1 MRTWLRE
8 HALAFS
14 DTLGRMGRSPVGTLL
29 SILVIGIALAL
40 PAGLHVLLKN
50 LATLAPERSAEP
62 ELTLY
67 LQADLAEPDRKG
79 LESRLAGHVAVSKVR
94 FVPRDVALKELEKA
108 TGMASIQEEI
118 GRNPLPDAF
127 VVAGRRGAA
136 DALEKL
142 QAEAGR
148 WPGIEHAQ
156 LDSAWARQVDSALRA
171 GRVFILMLAG
181 VLVVGLG
188 AVTFNTIRL
197 QILNRREEIEVSKLI
212 GATNA
217 FIRRPFLYFGAIQA
231 VAGALLSWLLV
242 ELAVGALENQL
253 GQGASLLSP
262 GESLM
267 RLSLLDLVGAGL
279 IAALVG
285 WIGAWLS
292 VAFHL
297 RRLDPT

>member
-8 HALAFS
+8 HALAVS

-29 SILVIGIALAL
+29 SIVVIGIALAL

-67 LQADLAEPDRKG
+67 LQPDLPEPDRKG
-79 LESRLAGHVAVSKVR
+79 LESKLAGHAAVSKVR

-148 WPGIEHAQ
+148 WPGVEHAQ

-242 ELAVGALENQL
+242 ELAVGALETQL

>member
-8 HALAFS
+8 HALAVS

-67 LQADLAEPDRKG
+67 LQPDLAEPDRKG
-79 LESRLAGHVAVSKVR
+79 LESRLAGQGGVSKVR

-108 TGMASIQEEI
+108 TGMTSIQEEV

-142 QAEAGR
+142 RAEAGQ
-148 WPGIEHAQ
+148 WPGVEHAQ

-242 ELAVGALENQL
+242 ELAVGALETQL